1 MLCQKSPITISILR
15 IYYCTVSTD
24 AAYSGNATAQSEWI
38 SNSEPKSPLV
48 TPDGEEPTDEEV
60 QDLRHVS
67 DCIPLTLW
75 LVAAISL
82 TERFTYYGI
91 NSPFRKFDGTSD
103 VLWSIRYR
111 VDDSRELR
119 PKPP

>member
-1 MLCQKSPITISILR
+1 M
-15 IYYCTVSTD
+15 
-24 AAYSGNATAQSEWI
+24 
-38 SNSEPKSPLV
+38 SPLI
-48 TPDGEEPTDEEV
+48 TPDGEEPTDKEA

-67 DCIPLTLW
+67 DRIPLTSW

-91 NSPFRKFDGTSD
+91 NSPFRKFDSASD
-103 VLWSIRYR
+103 VLWSMRSR
-111 VDDSRELR
+111 VDDSRKLR